1 MIRCTTTCEPSCCLD
16 WFIATKILSKG
27 RLCVKSASDS
37 PGWAPWG
44 RAFTNTSRKT
54 APCSAN
60 ASALELVIRRAVVR
74 DLSKP
79 RAVDL
84 PPDRLTT
91 RWQDL
96 IDDPAVDIVVE
107 LMGGIDEP
115 LALIRAAID
124 AGKIVVTGNKALLAE
139 HGQEIFA
146 LAAEKKVP
154 VFFEASTA
162 GGIPII
168 KTIREALIANHIV
181 SIHGIINGTSNYILT
196 RMTDA
201 GLDFAAALAEAQA
214 QGYAE
219 ADPTLDINGWDAAHK
234 AVILASLAY
243 GFWVG
248 TDKIFVEG
256 IDKLTAT
263 DIRFA
268 DELGYRVKLLA
279 IIKAD
284 ASLGGRRRHRGARAS
299 DADPEN
305 ARPRV
310 GVGRVQ
316 RRGACAA
323 TWWARRYSTV
333 AARARTRRAARSS
346 AIWRKRPSRSAGSIG
361 ATGSR
366 RTGCTGRAARWR
378 KSCRGITCGSRW
390 TTSRA
395 CWRRWRASSAA
406 RHRDFV
412 GGPARDARR
421 GGPRAVGVHA
431 RPGEPPRHA
440 ERAGGHP
447 AAGLR
452 DAPGGAAAGGVVRG
466 RII

>member
-1 MIRCTTTCEPSCCLD
+1 MRQIGIG
-16 WFIATKILSKG
+16 IAGLGTVGAGVYKHVAQNRALLSE
-27 RLCVKSASDS
+27 RL
-37 PGWAPWG
+37 G
-44 RAFTNTSRKT
+44 
-54 APCSAN
+54 
-60 ASALELVIRRAVVR
+60 LELVVRRAVVR
-74 DLSKP
+74 DVTKQ
-79 RAVDL
+79 RVAG
-84 PPDRLTT
+84 PPAGELTT

-96 IDDPAVDIVVE
+96 IDDPGVNIVVE
-107 LMGGIDEP
+107 LMGGIEEP
-115 LALIRAAID
+115 LALIRAAIN

-201 GLDFAAALAEAQA
+201 GLDFAEALAEAQA

-248 TDKIFVEG
+248 TDQIFVEG

-284 ASLGGRRRHRGARAS
+284 ASLGDGGSNGGIEVRVHPTLIPKSHVLASVSGVFNAVAVRGDVVGETLFYGRGAGQDPTASAVISDLAEAAIALGGQHRTYGFTPHGLYGTCKPLEAIVSRYYLRLAVDDRPGVLGQVAGILGRHEIGISSVVQPETHDEADRAQLVLMLDRAS
-299 DADPEN
+299 DGQMQRALADVLRLESVMP
-305 ARPRV
+305 
-310 GVGRVQ
+310 
-316 RRGACAA
+316 
-323 TWWARRYSTV
+323 
-333 AARARTRRAARSS
+333 
-346 AIWRKRPSRSAGSIG
+346 
-361 ATGSR
+361 
-366 RTGCTGRAARWR
+366 
-378 KSCRGITCGSRW
+378 
-390 TTSRA
+390 
-395 CWRRWRASSAA
+395 
-406 RHRDFV
+406 
-412 GGPARDARR
+412 
-421 GGPRAVGVHA
+421 
-431 RPGEPPRHA
+431 
-440 ERAGGHP
+440 P
-447 AAGLR
+447 AALLR
-452 DAPGGAAAGGVVRG
+452 VEGF
-466 RII
+466 